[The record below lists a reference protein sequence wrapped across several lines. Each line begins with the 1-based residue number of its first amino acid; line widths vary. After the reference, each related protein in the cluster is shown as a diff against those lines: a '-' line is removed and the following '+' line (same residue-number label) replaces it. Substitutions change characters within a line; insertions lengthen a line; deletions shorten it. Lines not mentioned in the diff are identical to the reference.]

1 MAMEENMN
9 SGSAQVRRDRKKTEK
24 DGKISIVTVTQ
35 IVVCIL
41 LCIAFLILSR
51 TGAGE
56 DFRSDMSALINWES
70 FKSDAASVMGY
81 VRNYLSEPVEFFPV
95 FDSKNDE
102 TAAESTRAV
111 TTAGEPES
119 ETTMS
124 DEENTNES
132 GAFSNESEPSDT
144 ETTEPL
150 TERVNAE
157 AKKSAVSTLSLDYK
171 SQDETEKI
179 VSPVDSTRYTSEF
192 GYRLNP
198 ITKVRAFHTGLDIAA
213 PLGTKIKAAYNGTV
227 SKTGEDS
234 RSGKYIYLTHS
245 NGLETLY
252 CHCSSILAEKGAK
265 IRQGE
270 TIALVGSTGWS
281 TGPHLHF
288 EIHKNGERIDP
299 MPFLKKE

>member
-1 MAMEENMN
+1 MEENMN
-9 SGSAQVRRDRKKTEK
+9 SGSAHGRRDRKKTEK

-95 FDSKNDE
+95 FGSKNDE
-102 TAAESTRAV
+102 TTAESTRAE
-111 TTAGEPES
+111 TTAGEPGS
-119 ETTMS
+119 ETTAN
-124 DEENTNES
+124 EENTNES
-132 GAFSNESEPSDT
+132 SPHFEESEPSKT
-144 ETTEPL
+144 EVTEPV

-299 MPFLKKE
+299 MPFLKEG